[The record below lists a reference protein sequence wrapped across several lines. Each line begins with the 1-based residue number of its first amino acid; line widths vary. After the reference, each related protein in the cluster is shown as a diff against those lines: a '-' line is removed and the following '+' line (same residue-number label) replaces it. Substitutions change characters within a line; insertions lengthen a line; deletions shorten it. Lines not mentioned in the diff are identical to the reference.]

1 MRFPTRRVA
10 AWILAL
16 ALGAA
21 PGHAAAE
28 PAAREAPS
36 ETWFARGSKQL
47 SLSLG
52 YGLGFRTG
60 SAEARKRSQELG
72 DVSLVEVIPRFGIG
86 VSDPLGGEAWYRGNL
101 EALFEGALVFNTNPR
116 FGYALGGGST
126 LRYNFLSWDRF
137 VPFLDANFGVVYLDF
152 DLEGQSDGFNF
163 NVGFGAGF
171 HQFVSKRM
179 ALTPAVRYQHF
190 SNAGLNEPNRGI
202 NDVLFL
208 VGVSYFWH

>member
-1 MRFPTRRVA
+1 LPTLRVA
-10 AWILAL
+10 AAIVALAL
-16 ALGAA
+16 AAG

-28 PAAREAPS
+28 PPAREGPS
-36 ETWFARGSKQL
+36 ETWFVRGGKEL

-52 YGLGFRTG
+52 YGLGVRTG
-60 SAEARKRSQELG
+60 SAAARSRSRELG

-101 EALFEGALVFNTNPR
+101 EALVEGALAFNTHPR

-137 VPFLDANFGVVYLDF
+137 VPFLDANLGVVYLDF

-171 HQFVSKRM
+171 HQFVSKST

-208 VGVSYFWH
+208 LGISCFWQ